1 MIHNWWRTNIYI
13 YIYLHF
19 LTFSEDWIMN
29 KFYCYIWMKPLKWSI
44 ICFSLLIRLKIS
56 RLTRKILTV
65 NENNQINN
73 SKVIYTRFPVLY
85 HSTNVFT
92 NCSMNIDQLVFKLLE
107 VTLVYMLVRK
117 SLKFLLLGNQ
127 WTIGTVFK
135 LLSWWNFFDVISYW
149 KITSLEWL
157 SFFHIPDNRHCI
169 TVYIYIYIYIYHIII
184 FS

>member
-1 MIHNWWRTNIYI
+1 MRWYIIDGEPIYIYIYI

-19 LTFSEDWIMN
+19 LTFSEDCIMN
-29 KFYCYIWMKPLKWSI
+29 KFYCYIWMKPLKWLI

-92 NCSMNIDQLVFKLLE
+92 NSSMIIDQLVFKLLE

-149 KITSLEWL
+149 KITSLE
-157 SFFHIPDNRHCI
+157 
-169 TVYIYIYIYIYHIII
+169 
-184 FS
+184 